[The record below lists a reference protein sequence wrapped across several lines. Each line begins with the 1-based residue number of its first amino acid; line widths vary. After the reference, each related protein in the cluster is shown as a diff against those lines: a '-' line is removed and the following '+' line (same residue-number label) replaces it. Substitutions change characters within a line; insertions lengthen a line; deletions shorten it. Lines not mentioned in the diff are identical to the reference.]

1 MTSLE
6 LVKFINSER
15 AEGETELR
23 HSDFLTKVP
32 KVLGEIGERNF
43 RFTYTDVQNKERPC
57 YNFPK
62 REACLMA
69 MSYSYELQ
77 AKVYDKMTALE
88 EGSFSVPK
96 TLAGALR
103 LAADQQ
109 DVIVEQAR
117 KLALAAPAVAY
128 IENFV
133 KADGLIGIREAAKA
147 LGMQQNAFIH
157 LLLENKVMFRENG
170 GLQAYASSITKGYFK
185 VKQTQDTKGK
195 VRTQTMFTPKGLRW
209 VCDELELSKLLG
221 I

>member
-1 MTSLE
+1 MNQLTNHSIPEPTSVATMTSLE

-117 KLALAAPAVAY
+117 KLLLLHLRWLILRTSLKLMVSSV
-128 IENFV
+128 FV
-133 KADGLIGIREAAKA
+133 K
-147 LGMQQNAFIH
+147 
-157 LLLENKVMFRENG
+157 LL
-170 GLQAYASSITKGYFK
+170 
-185 VKQTQDTKGK
+185 
-195 VRTQTMFTPKGLRW
+195 
-209 VCDELELSKLLG
+209 KL
-221 I
+221 